1 MPTKPLRKIDL
12 QLLEHLEA
20 LISERHVTRAGERM
34 GLGQPAMSSILA
46 KLREILG
53 DPILVR
59 TAQGMVPTQRA
70 LEIASQ
76 IGEGLH
82 LIRSALAEPVEFEPA
97 LSLKKFRIVAPDSL
111 AFILLPRLLAYCE
124 QHAPGM
130 SVIFS
135 PADVLLARELLEA
148 DQCDLV
154 ISYLPTPPEGLHASV
169 VLRQQLCCIAQVG
182 HPDIDGSLSIEQ
194 FLAWPHLVFGAGP
207 MPFSTIENAV
217 DRAMRAQ
224 KLTRIVGARVSNILL
239 MPTVI
244 ASTRMI
250 ATVSVRTALAF
261 APIAKVQMLTPPL
274 DLPDP
279 DISMLWHGRT
289 HTDAAH
295 QWLRKA
301 IRQIAAEL

>member
-1 MPTKPLRKIDL
+1 MQPTPLKKIDL

-20 LISERHVTRAGERM
+20 LISEKHVTRAGERM
-34 GLGQPAMSSILA
+34 GLGQPAMSSILG
-46 KLREILG
+46 KLRDILG

-70 LEIASQ
+70 LDIASQ
-76 IGEGLH
+76 ISEGLH
-82 LIRSALAEPVEFEPA
+82 LIRGALAEPETFDPS

-111 AFILLPRLLAYCE
+111 AFILLPRLLAHCE
-124 QHAPGM
+124 RHAPGM

-154 ISYLPTPPEGLHASV
+154 ISYLPTPPEGLHISE
-169 VLRQQLCCIAQVG
+169 VLRQKLCCIARIG
-182 HPDIDGSLSIEQ
+182 HPDINGSISLEQ
-194 FLAWPHLVFGAGP
+194 FVTWPHLVFGAGP
-207 MPFSTIENAV
+207 MPFSTIENV
-217 DRAMRAQ
+217 VERAMRAQ
-224 KLTRIVGARVSNILL
+224 KLTRKVGARVSNILM

-244 ASTRMI
+244 ASTHMI
-250 ATVSVRTALAF
+250 ATVSERTALAF
-261 APIAKVQMLTPPL
+261 APIAKVQMLAPPL
-274 DLPDP
+274 HLPDP
-279 DISMLWHGRT
+279 DVSMLWHART

-301 IRQIAAEL
+301 IRQIASEL